1 MRLPDGGVGA
11 LWGQH
16 DSMSTE
22 FQGISEFKNLIP
34 LIVRREGRR
43 GCFIVLRRRGR
54 SRGVCIRFHC
64 RLDCVVSAVC
74 WCLRG
79 FGALRFRYDAER
91 GAVQAQPALFDAVAE
106 VAFLTGIDQGSV
118 PKAGHML
125 QGFFESGGEVSRLR
139 VVRSHLFLEG

>member
-22 FQGISEFKNLIP
+22 FQGISEFKNLI
-34 LIVRREGRR
+34 LL
-43 GCFIVLRRRGR
+43 IVLRRRGR
-54 SRGVCIRFHC
+54 RCGVCIRFHC
-64 RLDCVVSAVC
+64 RFDCVVSAVC
-74 WCLRG
+74 WLLRG

-91 GAVQAQPALFDAVAE
+91 GAVQAQPAFFDAVAE